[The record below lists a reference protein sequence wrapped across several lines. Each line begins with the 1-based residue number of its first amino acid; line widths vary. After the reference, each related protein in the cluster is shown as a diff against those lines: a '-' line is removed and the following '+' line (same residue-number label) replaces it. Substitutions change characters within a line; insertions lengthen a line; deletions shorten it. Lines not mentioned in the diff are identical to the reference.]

1 MALTHLTWGR
11 LARVNGVLL
20 ALLLASFVAAVAIG
34 PVSLDWRRVFAGAGG
49 VGPDAVIL
57 FRARIPRVL
66 LAAIVGGALA
76 VAGAALQALLR
87 NPLAKPHLV
96 GISSGA
102 ALAAVVALVTVPVVL
117 GQALVAPV
125 AAFLGALASIWIVVR
140 LAFVGERVEPY
151 TLLLIG
157 VIYNA
162 FTGALLMFINS
173 VVDLYQAHGVLFW
186 LMGHVGTREYSTLA
200 ALGLYSLAGLGLLF
214 WHARDLDCLSLGDER
229 AAELGVDVERPPHDL
244 RRRSAARGRGGVGLR
259 AHRLRRARGATS
271 HAARGRR
278 RPSPAAAGVVSRG
291 RDLSRVG
298 GHGGADRARRDRDS
312 RRGGDGARRRAGVRV
327 SAAPGAA
334 LGGAM
339 SERTVVPIDRPV
351 VPTDAPVHLNAAP
364 ALSAEHVSFAYGRRA
379 VLRDVTLTVARGAMV
394 ALAGPNGSGKSTL
407 LALLAGTRRLQQGA
421 IAVAGRPIA
430 ATSGESSRVSSRSC
444 RRTRASPFP
453 IPSPRWCSSDARRT
467 ARRSASKGR
476 ATWRSPS
483 R

>member
-34 PVSLDWRRVFAGAGG
+34 PVSLDWRRVLAGAGG
-49 VGPDAVIL
+49 ISPDAVIL

-76 VAGAALQALLR
+76 VAGAVLQARLR
-87 NPLAKPHLV
+87 NPLAEPHLV

-186 LMGHVGTREYSTLA
+186 LMGHVGTREYPMLA
-200 ALGLYSLAGLGLLF
+200 ALGFYSLAGLGLLF

-229 AAELGVDVERPPHDL
+229 AAELGVDVERA
-244 RRRSAARGRGGVGLR
+244 RRMIFVAAALLVGAVVSVSGLIGFVGLVVPHLMR
-259 AHRLRRARGATS
+259 LVVGADHRLLLPASYLAGAIFL
-271 HAARGRR
+271 
-278 RPSPAAAGVVSRG
+278 VW
-291 RDLSRVG
+291 
-298 GHGGADRARRDRDS
+298 AD
-312 RRGGDGARRRAGVRV
+312 
-327 SAAPGAA
+327 
-334 LGGAM
+334 
-339 SERTVVPIDRPV
+339 
-351 VPTDAPVHLNAAP
+351 
-364 ALSAEHVSFAYGRRA
+364 
-379 VLRDVTLTVARGAMV
+379 TVARTVLGVTEIPVGVVTALVGAPV
-394 ALAGPNGSGKSTL
+394 FAYL
-407 LALLAGTRRLQQGA
+407 LRRERRLVEQ
-421 IAVAGRPIA
+421 
-430 ATSGESSRVSSRSC
+430 
-444 RRTRASPFP
+444 
-453 IPSPRWCSSDARRT
+453 
-467 ARRSASKGR
+467 
-476 ATWRSPS
+476 
-483 R
+483 